1 MGGCP
6 WVPPML
12 LSVPGLTTALAVLCP
27 VLTVARGVPQAVRVC
42 KAPAAGVSR
51 ETWLLVIVVAELWLA
66 YGFVFRVPAQ
76 IAANAPNVVLA
87 GLIVLVVARADGT
100 LGQSVAAVIAL
111 SAAAAAVTAAS
122 LVTNAGWVISV
133 PAVVGSLVLFVPQL
147 AKVLQVSD
155 LGGVSLTT
163 WLLALLAAT
172 SWGVYGLRIHQPP
185 IWIPCAVTVPSSLV
199 IVLRV
204 LWPRPLP
211 WH

>member
-1 MGGCP
+1 
-6 WVPPML
+6 
-12 LSVPGLTTALAVLCP
+12 
-27 VLTVARGVPQAVRVC
+27 
-42 KAPAAGVSR
+42 
-51 ETWLLVIVVAELWLA
+51 LLVIVVAELWLA

-100 LGQSVAAVIAL
+100 LGQSVAGVIAL

-122 LVTNAGWVISV
+122 LVSNAGWVISV

-172 SWGVYGLRIHQPP
+172 SWGAYGLRIHQPP